1 MSVSVRAR
9 VPTYALALV
18 IAGGAIWVLAAA
30 ASRPNIVLHVLRI
43 GRRRPGVSTSGYPP
57 AAIHSLA

>member
-1 MSVSVRAR
+1 MRRAVRRAEGNAMSVSVRAR

-30 ASRPNIVLHVLRI
+30 A
-43 GRRRPGVSTSGYPP
+43 
-57 AAIHSLA
+57 